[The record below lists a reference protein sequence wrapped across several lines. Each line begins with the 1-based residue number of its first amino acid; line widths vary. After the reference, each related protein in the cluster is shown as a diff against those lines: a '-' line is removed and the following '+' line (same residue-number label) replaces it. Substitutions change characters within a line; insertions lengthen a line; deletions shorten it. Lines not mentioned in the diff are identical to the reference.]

1 MTTQAT
7 PSPATSFATR
17 KWMLAAAVVLVVT
30 SPYCWEFARPFG
42 VVALVAAVLA
52 ALEAASAPRGRVGSP
67 VWAVGLVA
75 LVTFAAVLVLLS
87 MTLF

>member
-1 MTTQAT
+1 MVTV
-7 PSPATSFATR
+7 
-17 KWMLAAAVVLVVT
+17 AVAV
-30 SPYCWEFARPFG
+30 
-42 VVALVAAVLA
+42 AVLA

-67 VWAVGLVA
+67 VWTVGLVF